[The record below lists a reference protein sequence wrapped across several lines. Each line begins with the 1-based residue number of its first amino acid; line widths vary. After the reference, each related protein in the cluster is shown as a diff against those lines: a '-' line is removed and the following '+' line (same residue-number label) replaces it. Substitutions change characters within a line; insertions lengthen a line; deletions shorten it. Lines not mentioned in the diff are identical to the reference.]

1 MTCHIFRYRLRRCQ
15 FQNTFIPVNNVLS
28 TTTTN
33 RLCKCIVLAGYDHS
47 SNVVYLITG
56 NKSKVQYLG
65 KTSQNLNKRF
75 NWHSFCF
82 RNPTSC
88 SFCKIWNTDFSKDY
102 YKDSSYT
109 VNIIEKLRGQ
119 DVQIGIPW
127 ILQLNQFERLER
139 LIWCMN

>member
-1 MTCHIFRYRLRRCQ
+1 MNSIHDSNNNSNNNVDDLTNLGDSSLCHIFRYRLRRCQ

-33 RLCKCIVLAGYDHS
+33 RLCKCIVLAGYGHS

-75 NWHSFCF
+75 NWHSYLFQEPYIMF
-82 RNPTSC
+82 
-88 SFCKIWNTDFSKDY
+88 
-102 YKDSSYT
+102 
-109 VNIIEKLRGQ
+109 L
-119 DVQIGIPW
+119 
-127 ILQLNQFERLER
+127 L
-139 LIWCMN
+139 